1 MKGVSARAL
10 CSAHYTKRKTAGEFG
25 PAALCGEKGCQ
36 VPAHALERC
45 MKHYKRLRASGD
57 TPSARSCQEVSC
69 NRTAVVN
76 GLCNPHDLQTRRKG
90 ETQPVRRYAPG
101 DWGVPRRTRDGY
113 KVVARTTDGVQEKAM
128 EHRLVME
135 EFLGRPLRGKEN
147 VHHLNGIRDDNRIE
161 NLELWS
167 KSQPSGQ
174 RVEDKTAWAI
184 EWLEQYAPERLA

>member
-10 CSAHYTKRKTAGEFG
+10 CSTHYTKRKTAGEFG

-36 VPAHALERC
+36 VPTHALERC
-45 MKHYKRLRASGD
+45 MKHYKRLRASGG
-57 TPSARSCQEVSC
+57 TPTARSCKEVDC
-69 NRTAVVN
+69 HRTAVVN
-76 GLCNPHDLQTRRKG
+76 GMCNPHDLQTRRKG
-90 ETQPVRRYAPG
+90 ET
-101 DWGVPRRTRDGY
+101 WGVPCRTRDGY
-113 KVVARTTDGVQEKAM
+113 MAVARTLDGVQEKAF

-174 RVEDKTAWAI
+174 RVADKTAWAI
-184 EWLEQYAPERLA
+184 EWLEQYAPERLSHMV